1 MTKTLIIATGRC
13 GSSSLA
19 YAIENTYD
27 IKLYNEPFNNDL
39 NYTNPSTGKREY
51 LEELGLNHDFTKDWI
66 NVPLNTVWKCLLIDN
81 HYPSEFQGEVVEF
94 FTEFSKK
101 FEKTILLTRRNH
113 GERFYSN
120 MYGMEYKSWDVP
132 YHPKDITINENN
144 LYMVN
149 KFIEQ
154 NKNLEIL
161 SDVLNE
167 EIYYYEDL
175 FTDKE
180 SSQTTWDKMMG
191 KTNDFDS
198 IWLKWLDP
206 RLRLRRPK
214 SKP

>member
-1 MTKTLIIATGRC
+1 M
-13 GSSSLA
+13 
-19 YAIENTYD
+19 
-27 IKLYNEPFNNDL
+27 
-39 NYTNPSTGKREY
+39 
-51 LEELGLNHDFTKDWI
+51 H
-66 NVPLNTVWKCLLIDN
+66 
-81 HYPSEFQGEVVEF
+81 
-94 FTEFSKK
+94 
-101 FEKTILLTRRNH
+101 
-113 GERFYSN
+113 
-120 MYGMEYKSWDVP
+120 GMEYKSWDVP

-180 SSQTTWDKMMG
+180 SSQTTWNKMMG

-198 IWLKWLDP
+198 VWLKWFNP
-206 RLRLRRPK
+206 RLRLRRPRR
-214 SKP
+214 